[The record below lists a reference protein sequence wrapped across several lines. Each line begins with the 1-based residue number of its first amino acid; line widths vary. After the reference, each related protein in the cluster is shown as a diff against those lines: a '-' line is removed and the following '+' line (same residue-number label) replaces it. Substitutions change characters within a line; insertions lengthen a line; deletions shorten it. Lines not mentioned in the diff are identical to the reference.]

1 MLYAEFVLYGL
12 HTAASRCSLS
22 RWKFL
27 KIIQS
32 ARPALRGVFDMI
44 LVDQMFKGLPL
55 RMYALARERW
65 FLLRAVSI
73 LISAGRSKSRVML
86 TRQLW

>member
-22 RWKFL
+22 QWKFL

-44 LVDQMFKGLPL
+44 LIDQMVKGLPL
-55 RMYALARERW
+55 QMYALARERW
-65 FLLRAVSI
+65 VILRAVSI
-73 LISAGRSKSRVML
+73 LISADSSKSRVML